1 MEVRLQLLVK
11 ATFFLLF
18 LLKGQFQD
26 IFDPC
31 VSMVMDLVYYCIF
44 NEITRGDASVLG
56 RFLACET
63 HS

>member
-31 VSMVMDLVYYCIF
+31 VSMVMDLTVSSMKLQEVMHLC
-44 NEITRGDASVLG
+44 
-56 RFLACET
+56 
-63 HS
+63 